1 MEKRV
6 EKGVVDD
13 KAIEKHRDLLVQP
26 EPEWTR
32 AKAELFGLKLP
43 SYERAPSLIIGG
55 RRHKEVQIHVAD
67 GISPKGAGDIA
78 QHRHQLRRPRTLE
91 ELRAMIGLD
100 VAVENAREI
109 EIDPK
114 DEELVAKL
122 PQRPRFEK
130 LDPDVQRAAWNVAQV
145 LLYERYQPA
154 ILQQVS
160 KQRLVSLMLA
170 SHGRLKLIFSQNL
183 VVANGSTVSFV
194 GAGALWFGNVLV
206 YGSGRIRTGNNT
218 KLHAY
223 SIRHE

>member
-1 MEKRV
+1 M
-6 EKGVVDD
+6 VDD
-13 KAIEKHRDLLVQP
+13 RAIEKHRDLLVQP
-26 EPEWTR
+26 EPEWIRT
-32 AKAELFGLKLP
+32 KAELFGLKLP

-55 RRHKEVQIHVAD
+55 RRRKEVQIHVAD
-67 GISPKGAGDIA
+67 GISPKSAGDIE

-100 VAVENAREI
+100 VAVENAREP

-114 DEELVAKL
+114 DEQLVAEL

-130 LDPDVQRAAWNVAQV
+130 LDPDVQRATWNVAQV
-145 LLYERYQPA
+145 LLYARFESAVLER
-154 ILQQVS
+154 VS
-160 KQRLVSLMLA
+160 MQRLVPLMLA
-170 SHGRLKLIFSQNL
+170 SYGRLKLIYAPDL
-183 VVANGSTVSFV
+183 VVTHGSTVSFV